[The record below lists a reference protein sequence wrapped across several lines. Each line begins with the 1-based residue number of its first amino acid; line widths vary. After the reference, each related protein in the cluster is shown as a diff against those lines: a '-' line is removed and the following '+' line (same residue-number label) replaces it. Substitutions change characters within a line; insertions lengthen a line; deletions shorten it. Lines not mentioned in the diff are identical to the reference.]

1 MGIAVILALLG
12 TLLVGIGLA
21 LFFPSAPQV
30 PILSEG
36 DWPLLITMFLGAGWT
51 LLGTIQF
58 MRFGK
63 GFMAKAM
70 LILMLLVSL
79 GGTGLGAWWV
89 LDFSYQLPAPIDL
102 PADKPAPAF
111 ELPDQNGH
119 TVSDISLR
127 GKPVILIFGRGV
139 W

>member
-21 LFFPSAPQV
+21 LFFPNAPHV

-70 LILMLLVSL
+70 LVLMLLVSL

-111 ELPDQNGH
+111 ELTDQNGH
-119 TVSDISLR
+119 TVSDLSLR